1 MWSNILLIQEEENSM
16 RLNVL
21 RTVLV
26 LFILCSASSVWAES
40 SVWVVSS
47 SRANVY
53 LAGSFHMLRSSDY
66 PLPDEFFTAYK
77 NSRKII
83 FEVPPDE
90 AEGPEHMGEFLGG
103 AVYMDGS
110 TLKDH
115 ISSAAYAKTEKFCKE
130 RNYPLEQYQ
139 IFKPALF
146 LTMLMAQEMNRIG
159 ADPRKGV
166 DYFFKEKALQDGK
179 ATGSLETVDQQ
190 LKLLL
195 SMDESMGSDQII
207 ESIDEFKQIE
217 AALEAYLAVWRKGD
231 EARMEELFIKDFKS
245 YRKLYQA
252 LVVDRNNKWMTDITG
267 FLNGS
272 GNTMVIVGAAHLAG
286 PDGLVNLLRKRG
298 YKVVKV
304 QK

>member
-1 MWSNILLIQEEENSM
+1 MWSKIYTIKEKENPM
-16 RLNVL
+16 RLNLRLAVL
-21 RTVLV
+21 ILSI
-26 LFILCSASSVWAES
+26 LFTTSGVWAES
-40 SVWVVSS
+40 SVWVASS

-53 LAGSFHMLRSSDY
+53 LAGSFHMLRASDY
-66 PLPDEFFTAYK
+66 PLPEEFFTAYK

-83 FEVPPDE
+83 FEIPPGE
-90 AEGPEHMGEFLGG
+90 TENPEHMGDFLSG
-103 AVYMDGS
+103 AIYTDGT

-115 ISSAAYAKTEKFCKE
+115 ITKAAYAKTEKFCRE

-146 LTMLMAQEMNRIG
+146 LTMITVLEMNRIG
-159 ADPRKGV
+159 ADSQKGV
-166 DYFFKEKALQDGK
+166 DFFFKEKALQDGK
-179 ATGSLETVDQQ
+179 TTGSLETVDQQ

-217 AALEAYLAVWRKGD
+217 TEWGEYLAVWRRSD
-231 EARMEELFIKDFKS
+231 EVRMEELFIKDFKN
-245 YRKLYQA
+245 YQKLYQT
-252 LVVDRNNKWMTDITG
+252 LIVDRNNKWMTDITG

-298 YKVVKV
+298 YKVVKLH
-304 QK
+304 K

>member
-1 MWSNILLIQEEENSM
+1 MRRNLLRI
-16 RLNVL
+16 
-21 RTVLV
+21 TLV
-26 LFILCSASSVWAES
+26 LFIVFTASGVWAES

-66 PLPDEFFTAYK
+66 PLPAEFFTAYK

-83 FEVPPDE
+83 FEVPPGETGDTE
-90 AEGPEHMGEFLGG
+90 NMGAFLSG
-103 AVYMDGS
+103 AIYADGT

-115 ISSAAYAKTEKFCKE
+115 ITKAAYAKTEKFCKE
-130 RNYPLEQYQ
+130 HNYPLEQYQ
-139 IFKPALF
+139 IFKPAMF
-146 LTMLMAQEMNRIG
+146 LTMLTVLEMNRIG
-159 ADPRKGV
+159 ADPQKGV
-166 DYFFKEKALQDGK
+166 DIFFNEKALQDGK

-195 SMDESMGSDQII
+195 SMDENMGSDQII
-207 ESIDEFKQIE
+207 ESIDEFKQMGKE
-217 AALEAYLAVWRKGD
+217 LGEYLAVWRKGD
-231 EARMEELFIKDFKS
+231 EVGMEELFIKDFRS
-245 YRKLYQA
+245 YKKLYQT
-252 LVVDRNNKWMTDITG
+252 LIVDRNNKWLTDITS
-267 FLNGS
+267 FLNGT

-304 QK
+304 RK